1 MKKNALILLSIVLSN
16 FNGRADT
23 TLNEP
28 VTIPTPNTTAI
39 VQYGIIPMS
48 LYTGKANVTIPL
60 YDCTLR
66 GINLNVS
73 LLYDTSG
80 LLVNSLPSW
89 TGHSWT
95 LDVGGVI
102 TRAVKGYPDEFDK
115 AGHPNINGGDYWDNY
130 FHRYNGDVNDPGEGF
145 GDYMPDIFYFHFM
158 GKSGKF
164 FLGNDGEWKVASDDN
179 LMVEFNIN
187 DSSNYI
193 TSFIE
198 VLPNKLYRQPKSIKG
213 FTIVDQEGNRYVFGG
228 SKQQN
233 ASEYSI
239 DFREDNDGGNY
250 GDVHAEMYAN
260 SWYLTAV
267 YDRFG
272 KMAYSF
278 EYTRGLFLITS
289 SICYQQTI
297 PKMMINSPVY
307 LSKVTAYDGTSMEF
321 IQDSKIFTSTDFFYR
336 LYNGKS
342 LESLY
347 NELEICQ
354 IGTNRSHSFI
364 YLTDNDYSM
373 YHNPNNTNKE
383 NDPLKSMGMSPLK
396 EIRIYNQNVL
406 CKKYIL
412 NYNYGDSIR
421 LHLRSVEIQNGNG
434 VIDGEYKFKY
444 NQFEKLP
451 TIGGH
456 CDYLTT
462 SSDCWGYYNGENN
475 NYLTFEESLSEMY
488 IVNPTC
494 SQYGMLTEI
503 QYPTG
508 GVTTFEYEN
517 HRYGSFRNAYH
528 DGMVSVQGNNG
539 GQLMAG
545 GLRVKRMINYENEAK
560 DTVISEHYYSYY
572 DGQLST
578 NPKYFMLVYDS
589 YALGNVMTY
598 IPLPVA
604 NIFGYHIGYSKVHET
619 VYSKRELQRW
629 YEYSNFSSYIEE
641 SCWGDALTRY
651 KNDQGIIARVHEMVA
666 SYDEWTTRDYMQ
678 GKLLCYSIR
687 HEDDSEWSTTSY
699 IYRTDSVER
708 ENSYV
713 IGYFDKSRSKFND
726 GNLTSEQAV
735 SYRLFYSK
743 YDVATKTEKIKNH
756 YLGRYLTDVTTYNMS
771 DYTISLSN
779 GYAHK
784 GEMRLCDSETR
795 SRSGQTVSF
804 SYDYLLSGYYAPIIS
819 KKEFRN
825 DTFIKDSQV
834 EYGDFPINGTIVKL
848 PKEEKIVYPSQDIS
862 VLKSYTQYN
871 NSYLPVAYFNK
882 TGQSITLEWDSYDH
896 ILSYSIDNQT
906 TSCEHNNYG
915 LVSKITQPNGYE
927 LHYEY
932 DDMQR
937 LSGVKDKNGSYINK
951 YKYSYRTGVQE

>member
-1 MKKNALILLSIVLSN
+1 MKIILNMKKNILILLSIVLFN
-16 FNGRADT
+16 FNGMADI

-28 VTIPTPNTTAI
+28 ITIPTPNTTAI
-39 VQYGIIPMS
+39 AQYGVIPMS
-48 LYTGKANVTIPL
+48 LYTGKANVNISL
-60 YDCTLR
+60 YDCTFR
-66 GINLNVS
+66 GINLNAS

-102 TRAVKGYPDEFDK
+102 TRTVKGYPDEFDSTN
-115 AGHPNINGGDYWDNY
+115 HNMNGGQLWQNY
-130 FHRYNGDVNDPGEGF
+130 FHRYNGNVNDSEECF

-187 DSSNYI
+187 DTSNYI
-193 TSFIE
+193 TPFIE

-239 DFREDNDGGNY
+239 DFREDNDGGNN
-250 GDVHAEMYAN
+250 GNAHAEMYAN

-278 EYTRGLFLITS
+278 EYTRGMFLITS
-289 SICYQQTI
+289 SICYQQII

-307 LSKVTAYDGTSMEF
+307 LTKVTAYDGTSMEF
-321 IQDSKIFTSTDFFYR
+321 IQDSQIFTSTDFFYR

-342 LESLY
+342 LETLY
-347 NELEICQ
+347 NELENYQ

-383 NDPLKSMGMSPLK
+383 IDPLKSMGMSPLK
-396 EIRIYNQNVL
+396 EIRIYKQSVL
-406 CKKYIL
+406 CKKYVF

-421 LHLRSVEIQNGNG
+421 LHLRSVEIQDSNG

-451 TIGGH
+451 TIAGH

-462 SSDCWGYYNGENN
+462 SSDYWGYYNGTIGDHN
-475 NYLTFEESLSEMY
+475 
-488 IVNPTC
+488 VNPIC

-508 GVTTFEYEN
+508 GVTTFEYSN
-517 HRYGSFRNAYH
+517 HFYNAYRNAYH
-528 DGMVSVQGNNG
+528 DGMVSAITLPDSNG
-539 GQLMAG
+539 AEYRITG
-545 GLRVKRMINYENEAK
+545 GLRVVRIMNYEDENK
-560 DTVISEHYYSYY
+560 NQLLSEHSFVYQ

-578 NPKYFMLVYDS
+578 LPGILLIQDY
-589 YALGNVMTY
+589 YALGNIQPY
-598 IPLPVA
+598 IPVPMA
-604 NIFGYHIGYSKVHET
+604 NVFGYHIGYSKVYET
-619 VYSKRELQRW
+619 ITSEKEIQKW
-629 YEYSNFSSYIEE
+629 YDYSNFSSYKEE
-641 SCWGDALTRY
+641 SCWGESLNYY
-651 KNDQGIIARVHEMVA
+651 KNNGNIAARVNEMMA
-666 SYDEWTTRDYMQ
+666 AYDEWTQRDYMR
-678 GKLLCYSIR
+678 GKLIRYSIR
-687 HEDDSEWSTTSY
+687 NEDDSEWSTTTY
-699 IYRTDSVER
+699 TYRTDSVNR
-708 ENSYV
+708 ESNYV
-713 IGYFDKSRSKFND
+713 IGYFDKSRSHFCESD
-726 GNLTSEQAV
+726 STIGRSV

-743 YDVATKTEKIKNH
+743 YDVVSKTEKIKYH
-756 YLGRYLTDVTTYNMS
+756 YLGRYLTDVTTYDMN
-771 DYTISLSN
+771 DYTISFSN
-779 GYAHK
+779 GYGHTAD
-784 GEMRLCDSETR
+784 MRLCNSETK
-795 SRSGQTVSF
+795 SRLGNTVRN
-804 SYDYLLSGYYAPIIS
+804 DYQYLFLGYYAPVVS
-819 KKEFRN
+819 TKEFKN
-825 DTFIKDSQV
+825 NTFIKDSQI
-834 EYGDFPINGTIVKL
+834 EYGNFYINGTVVKL
-848 PKEEKIVYPSQDIS
+848 PQKEKIVYPSQETS
-862 VLKSYTQYN
+862 VLKNYTQYN
-871 NSYLPVAYFNK
+871 NSYLPVAYLNK
-882 TGQSITLEWDSYDH
+882 THQSITLEWDSCDRL
-896 ILSYSIDNQT
+896 LSYSIDNQT
-906 TSCEHNNYG
+906 TSCEYNNYG

-937 LSGVKDKNGSYINK
+937 LSGVKDKNGSYTNK
-951 YKYSYRTGVQE
+951 YKYSYRTGVHE